1 MDQDD
6 LEDEVF
12 TKTLLAHMD
21 LLTTSSR
28 QLFEWQRRYIQT
40 ELIYA
45 VAFVLSV
52 VFCLAQRKGLIKGF
66 FHLPSN
72 EESCEQKSADA
83 AVFAL
88 KGRRQTMEDRFAL
101 VQIPVPHLPEENIVR
116 LFCVMDGHGGQ
127 VCRFYIALFKK

>member
-1 MDQDD
+1 MVSKRVSKMDQDD

-12 TKTLLAHMD
+12 TKTLLAHVD
-21 LLTTSSR
+21 LVTTSSR

-45 VAFVLSV
+45 IAFVLSILL
-52 VFCLAQRKGLIKGF
+52 CLAKRKGLINVGPF

-101 VQIPVPHLPEENIVR
+101 VQIP
-116 LFCVMDGHGGQ
+116 
-127 VCRFYIALFKK
+127 

>member
-1 MDQDD
+1 M
-6 LEDEVF
+6 
-12 TKTLLAHMD
+12 
-21 LLTTSSR
+21 
-28 QLFEWQRRYIQT
+28 
-40 ELIYA
+40 
-45 VAFVLSV
+45 
-52 VFCLAQRKGLIKGF
+52 GPF

-101 VQIPVPHLPEENIVR
+101 VQIPVPHLPDENIVR

-127 VCRFYIALFKK
+127 VCKFLPYNFPLKILIIFGQFLHRNEL